1 MIITFEKTREDAI
14 APTHKHYD
22 DAGYDM
28 FIPEKFND
36 GLGKMLVKKGSTVRI
51 PLGIKFIIPQN
62 YMGLMMPRSST
73 SLKGLVSQIPP
84 IDSGYRDEVS
94 CILNNNSDTDY
105 WVNGKDRVCQLV
117 FVPIATPQLI
127 ERCDFDNVPKR
138 GKGGFG
144 STGK

>member
-14 APTHKHYD
+14 TPAHKHYD

-28 FIPEKFND
+28 FIPKEFNG

-51 PLGIKFIIPQN
+51 PLGIKFTIPQN
-62 YMGLMMPRSST
+62 YMGIMMPRSST

-84 IDSGYRDEVS
+84 IDAGYRDEVN
-94 CILNNNSDTDY
+94 CILHNNSDTDHWIY
-105 WVNGKDRVCQLV
+105 GEDRVCQLV

-127 ERCDFDNVPKR
+127 ERSDFEKVPKR
-138 GKGGFG
+138 GNSAFG
-144 STGK
+144 STGR

>member
-14 APTHKHYD
+14 VPTHKHYD

-28 FIPEKFND
+28 FIPKKIN
-36 GLGKMLVKKGSTVRI
+36 GGSGKMLVKKGSTVRI

-84 IDSGYRDEVS
+84 IDSGYRNEVS
-94 CILNNNSDTDY
+94 CILHNNSDTDY
-105 WVNGKDRVCQLV
+105 WVNGGDRVCQLV
-117 FVPIATPQLI
+117 FIPIATPQLV
-127 ERCDFDNVPKR
+127 ERHDFEKVPKR

>member
-14 APTHKHYD
+14 IPTHRHYD

-36 GLGKMLVKKGSTVRI
+36 GLGKMLIAKGSTVRI

-84 IDSGYRDEVS
+84 IDAGYRDEVN
-94 CILNNNSDTDY
+94 CILHNNSYTDY
-105 WVNGKDRVCQLV
+105 WINGGDRVCQLV
-117 FVPIATPQLI
+117 FIPIATPQLI
-127 ERCDFDNVPKR
+127 ERHDFDKVPKR
-138 GKGGFG
+138 GKNAFG

>member
-14 APTHKHYD
+14 VPTHKHYD

-28 FIPEKFND
+28 FIPKKFN
-36 GLGKMLVKKGSTVRI
+36 GGSGKMLVKKGSTVRI
-51 PLGIKFIIPQN
+51 PLGIKFIIPQD

-84 IDSGYRDEVS
+84 IDSGYRNEVS
-94 CILNNNSDTDY
+94 CILHNNSDTDY
-105 WVNGKDRVCQLV
+105 WVNGGDRVCQLV
-117 FVPIATPQLI
+117 FIPIATPQLV
-127 ERCDFDNVPKR
+127 ERHDFEKVPKR

>member
-14 APTHKHYD
+14 APAHKHYD

-28 FIPEKFND
+28 YIPEKFNN
-36 GLGKMLVKKGSTVRI
+36 GLGKMLIAKGSTVRI
-51 PLGIKFIIPQN
+51 PLGIKFVIPQN

-84 IDSGYRDEVS
+84 VDSGYRNEVS
-94 CILNNNSDTDY
+94 CILHNNSNTDQ
-105 WVNGKDRVCQLV
+105 WVNGGDRVCQFV
-117 FVPIATPQLI
+117 FVPIATPQLV
-127 ERCDFDNVPKR
+127 ESKDFDKVPKR